1 VLDDARRTDEVVL
14 MLNRRAFVISSVL
27 GSVATLLPR
36 IPFAATKTDARFVLV
51 ILRGA
56 LDGLAAVPAYG
67 DGNYASRRGALAITS
82 PTQKLD
88 GMFALH
94 PSMTNLY
101 QRYLEK
107 ELIVFHAVASP
118 YRERSHFDGQDLLE
132 SGTAELKGSRDGWL
146 NRALAGMPA
155 TKARSTDQVAV
166 ALAQNVPLV
175 LRGDAAV
182 NSWAPSRLPDTDA
195 DTLQRI
201 ADLYSTD
208 EYFASRLQSALAADG
223 IAGDGMSAMGGGKRD
238 ALSGFNTVTSAAGKF
253 LAATDGPRIAVIEV
267 GGWDT
272 HANQGAEQGQLANRL
287 RGLDQGL
294 ETLHAS
300 LGSAWKDTAVLV
312 VTEFGRT
319 VAVNGTRGTDH
330 GTATCAFLSGGAVA
344 GGRVIADWPGLANGD
359 LYQQR
364 DLKPTLDLRS
374 VFKGVLGEH
383 LGVSESDLETRVF
396 PGSRNAKSREG
407 LIRTTQV

>member
-1 VLDDARRTDEVVL
+1 MDRRTFVV
-14 MLNRRAFVISSVL
+14 SSLL
-27 GSVATLLPR
+27 GGVATLLPR
-36 IPFAATKTDARFVLV
+36 VPVAAAKSDARFVLV

-56 LDGLAAVPAYG
+56 LDGLGAVPAYG
-67 DGNYASRRGALAITS
+67 DGNYASKRGQLAITA
-82 PTQKLD
+82 PAQKLD

-94 PSMTNLY
+94 PSLAHLHG
-101 QRYLEK
+101 RYREK

-132 SGTAELKGSRDGWL
+132 NGLSQLKGERDGWL
-146 NRALAGMPA
+146 NRALPA
-155 TKARSTDQVAV
+155 LPASKARSTDKVAL

-182 NSWAPSRLPDTDA
+182 NSWAPSRLPNADA
-195 DTLQRI
+195 DTLERI

-208 EYFASRLQSALAADG
+208 EYFSSRLQSALAADG
-223 IAGDGMSAMGGGKRD
+223 IAGEGMNGMQGKRD
-238 ALSGFNTVTSAAGKF
+238 PLNGFSAVTSAAGKF
-253 LAATDGPRIAVIEV
+253 LAAPDGPRVAVIEV

-287 RGLDQGL
+287 RSLDQGL
-294 ETLHAS
+294 EGLRTS
-300 LGSAWKDTAVLV
+300 LGSAWKDTATLV

-330 GTATCAFLSGGAVA
+330 GTATCAFLLGGAVA
-344 GGRVIADWPGLANGD
+344 GGRVIADWPGLATTD

-364 DLKPTLDLRS
+364 DLKPTRDLRS
-374 VFKGVLGEH
+374 IFKGVLAEH
-383 LGVSESDLETRVF
+383 LGASESDLETKVF
-396 PGSRNAKSREG
+396 PESRGAVPLDG
-407 LIRTTQV
+407 LIRRA

>member
-1 VLDDARRTDEVVL
+1 MRNLDRRT
-14 MLNRRAFVISSVL
+14 FVISSLL
-27 GSVATLLPR
+27 GGVATLLPR
-36 IPFAATKTDARFVLV
+36 VPVAATKSDARFVLV

-56 LDGLAAVPAYG
+56 LDGLGAVPAHG
-67 DGNYASRRGALAITS
+67 DGNYASKRGQLAITA
-82 PTQKLD
+82 PAQKLD

-94 PSMTNLY
+94 PSMANLY
-101 QRYLEK
+101 ERYRQK
-107 ELIVFHAVASP
+107 ELIVFHAVASA

-132 SGTAELKGSRDGWL
+132 NGLSQLKGERDGWL
-146 NRALAGMPA
+146 NRALPA
-155 TKARSTDQVAV
+155 LPAAKARSTDKVAL

-182 NSWAPSRLPDTDA
+182 NSWAPSRLPNADA
-195 DTLQRI
+195 DTLERI

-223 IAGDGMSAMGGGKRD
+223 IAGEGMNAMQGKRD
-238 ALSGFNTVTSAAGKF
+238 PLNGFSAVTSAAGKF
-253 LAATDGPRIAVIEV
+253 LAAPDGPRVAVIEV

-287 RGLDQGL
+287 RSLDQGL
-294 ETLHAS
+294 EGLRTS
-300 LGSAWKDTAVLV
+300 LGPAWKDTAMLV

-330 GTATCAFLSGGAVA
+330 GTGTCAFLIGGAVE
-344 GGRVIADWPGLANGD
+344 GGRVVADWPGLATED

-364 DLKPTLDLRS
+364 DLKPTRDLRS
-374 VFKGVLGEH
+374 VFKGVLAGH
-383 LGVSESDLETRVF
+383 LGVTEGELETKVF
-396 PGSRNAKSREG
+396 PDSRNSAPLEG
-407 LIRTTQV
+407 LIRRG

>member
-1 VLDDARRTDEVVL
+1 MNI
-14 MLNRRAFVISSVL
+14 MLNRRAFVVSSVL
-27 GSVATLLPR
+27 GGVATLLPR
-36 IPFAATKTDARFVLV
+36 IPFAATNPDARFVLV

-67 DGNYASRRGALAITS
+67 DGNYASKRGALAITAPS
-82 PTQKLD
+82 QRLD

-94 PSMTNLY
+94 PAMTNLH
-101 QRYLEK
+101 QRYRDR

-132 SGTAELKGSRDGWL
+132 SGTAQLKGVRDGWL
-146 NRALAGMPA
+146 NRALPA
-155 TKARSTDQVAV
+155 LPSSKSRHTDQIAV

-182 NSWAPSRLPDTDA
+182 NSWAPSRLPSTDA

-208 EYFASRLQSALAADG
+208 EYFASRLQSALAADD
-223 IAGDGMSAMGGGKRD
+223 IAGEGMNMGGGGKRD
-238 ALSGFNTVTSAAGKF
+238 PLNGFSAITSAAGKF
-253 LAATDGPRIAVIEV
+253 LSASDGPRVAVIEAT
-267 GGWDT
+267 GWDT
-272 HANQGAEQGQLANRL
+272 HANQGAENGQLANRL
-287 RGLDQGL
+287 GALDQGL
-294 ETLHAS
+294 DALRTS
-300 LGSAWKDTAVLV
+300 MGSAWKDTAMLV

-319 VAVNGTRGTDH
+319 VAVNGTGGTDH
-330 GTATCAFLSGGAVA
+330 GTATCSFLTGGAVA
-344 GGRVIADWPGLANGD
+344 GGRVIADWPGLATGN

-374 VFKGVLGEH
+374 VFKGVLAAH
-383 LGVSESDLETRVF
+383 LGASEATLESNVF
-396 PGSRNAKSREG
+396 PDSRGAKPLEG
-407 LIRTTQV
+407 LLRHA

>member
-1 VLDDARRTDEVVL
+1 
-14 MLNRRAFVISSVL
+14 MLNRRTFVVSSVL

-36 IPFAATKTDARFVLV
+36 IPLAATNSDARFVLV

-67 DGNYASRRGALAITS
+67 DGNYARQRGALAITAPS
-82 PTQKLD
+82 QKLD
-88 GMFALH
+88 GMFALN
-94 PSMTNLY
+94 PAMTNLY
-101 QRYLEK
+101 QRYREK
-107 ELIVFHAVASP
+107 ELIVFHAAASP

-132 SGTAELKGSRDGWL
+132 SGTAQLNGTRDGWL
-146 NRALAGMPA
+146 NRALPVLPSAKG
-155 TKARSTDQVAV
+155 RHTDQIAV

-182 NSWAPSRLPDTDA
+182 NSWAPSRLPDADA

-208 EYFASRLQSALAADG
+208 EYFATRLQSALAADG
-223 IAGDGMSAMGGGKRD
+223 IADGGMGMGGKRD
-238 ALSGFNTVTSAAGKF
+238 PLNGFNEVTSAAGKF
-253 LAATDGPRIAVIEV
+253 LAASEGPRVAVIEV
-267 GGWDT
+267 SGWDT
-272 HANQGAEQGQLANRL
+272 HANQGAEEGQLANRL
-287 RGLDQGL
+287 RSLDHGL
-294 ETLHAS
+294 ETLRTS
-300 LGSAWKDTAVLV
+300 LGAAWKNTALLV

-330 GTATCAFLSGGAVA
+330 GTATCAFLAGGAVA

-374 VFKGVLGEH
+374 VFKGVLASH
-383 LGVSESDLETRVF
+383 LGVSEASLEKEVF
-396 PGSRNAKSREG
+396 PDSQRAKPLEG
-407 LIRTTQV
+407 LLRSA

>member
-1 VLDDARRTDEVVL
+1 MA
-14 MLNRRAFVISSVL
+14 MLNRRTFVISSVL
-27 GSVATLLPR
+27 GGVATLLPR
-36 IPFAATKTDARFVLV
+36 IPLAATNTNARFVLV

-67 DGNYASRRGALAITS
+67 DRSYAAQRGALAITAPS
-82 PTQKLD
+82 QKLD

-94 PSMTNLY
+94 PAMANLY
-101 QRYLEK
+101 QHYRDK
-107 ELIVFHAVASP
+107 QLIVFHAVASP

-132 SGTAELKGSRDGWL
+132 SGTAQLKGAHDGWL
-146 NRALAGMPA
+146 NRALPA
-155 TKARSTDQVAV
+155 LPASKTRHTDQVAV

-182 NSWAPSRLPDTDA
+182 NSWAPSSLPDTDS

-208 EYFASRLQSALAADG
+208 EYFATRLQSALAADG
-223 IAGDGMSAMGGGKRD
+223 IAGEGMSMDGKRD
-238 ALSGFNTVTSAAGKF
+238 PLKGFNAVTSAAGKF
-253 LAATDGPRIAVIEV
+253 LAAPDGPRVAVIEV

-272 HANQGAEQGQLANRL
+272 HANQGAEDGQLANRL
-287 RGLDQGL
+287 RSLDQGL
-294 ETLHAS
+294 ETLRTS
-300 LGSAWKDTAVLV
+300 LGNAWKDTALLV

-330 GTATCAFLSGGAVA
+330 GTATCAFLTGGAIA
-344 GGRVIADWPGLANGD
+344 GGRVIADWPGLANND

-374 VFKGVLGEH
+374 VFKGVLAAH
-383 LGVSESDLETRVF
+383 LGASESDLETKVF
-396 PGSRNAKSREG
+396 PDSRRAKPLDG
-407 LIRTTQV
+407 LLRKV

>member
-1 VLDDARRTDEVVL
+1 MNTL
-14 MLNRRAFVISSVL
+14 LNRRAFVISSVL
-27 GSVATLLPR
+27 GGAATLLSR
-36 IPFAATKTDARFVLV
+36 ISTGATNSDARFVLV

-67 DGNYASRRGALAITS
+67 DGNYAGKRGALAITAPS
-82 PTQKLD
+82 QKLD

-94 PSMTNLY
+94 PAMTNLY
-101 QRYLEK
+101 QRYRDK
-107 ELIVFHAVASP
+107 ELIVFHAAASP

-132 SGTAELKGSRDGWL
+132 SGAAQLIGKRDGWL
-146 NRALAGMPA
+146 NRSLRVLPA
-155 TKARSTDQVAV
+155 SKQRQTDQIAV

-175 LRGDAAV
+175 LRGDASV
-182 NSWAPSRLPDTDA
+182 NSWAPSRLPDADA

-208 EYFASRLQSALAADG
+208 EYFATRLQSALAADG
-223 IAGDGMSAMGGGKRD
+223 IASEGTGMGGGKRD
-238 ALSGFNTVTSAAGKF
+238 PLNGFNAVTSAAGKF
-253 LAATDGPRIAVIEV
+253 LADPDGPRVAVIEV

-287 RGLDQGL
+287 RSLDQGL
-294 ETLHAS
+294 ETLRTS

-330 GTATCAFLSGGAVA
+330 GTAACAFLAGGAVA

-374 VFKGVLGEH
+374 VFKGVLASH
-383 LGVSESDLETRVF
+383 LGASEASLETTVF
-396 PGSRNAKSREG
+396 PDSRGARPLEG
-407 LIRTTQV
+407 LVRA